1 MELQEGIQ
9 KVLTKLAGDSAL
21 QNELKKDPET
31 VIKNAAG
38 DGLEAGDLDKII
50 SGAKNISA
58 DSRKV
63 VAFTGLLGVPTCI
76 PGLARL
82 LSQTGGYD
90 LLMGYIAR
98 DETSA
103 GPSIR
108 ALGILTQ
115 LLGSSA
121 GRICAVCFGV
131 ISLVVCGAAVLRRSL
146 AVRSQ
151 HELSCEIEGM
161 VHRAASLA
169 EIEHGSK
176 GAGDVLLRAAH
187 GVLKGESLGQIGG
200 DGG

>member
-121 GRICAVCFGV
+121 GTDGLIRLIGSAPETLPDLNVLMALFAGSGDSVQQQEAPAPAGGKKEDKKPEKTGDSLLDALGSIFGV
-131 ISLVVCGAAVLRRSL
+131 
-146 AVRSQ
+146 
-151 HELSCEIEGM
+151 
-161 VHRAASLA
+161 
-169 EIEHGSK
+169 
-176 GAGDVLLRAAH
+176 
-187 GVLKGESLGQIGG
+187 
-200 DGG
+200 